1 MFRILVLLGL
11 AVMLLPNDP
20 RSREEL
26 VSSSASAIRYTMTF
40 CDRNPDYCEKAAQIR
55 SEFARKAHAAAD
67 VAARA
72 IKDAL
77 DERVSGGNVR
87 RESSIEPTRYSAYER
102 GTLTREDTSTQW
114 RAPGQR
120 SY

>member
-1 MFRILVLLGL
+1 MFRILILL
-11 AVMLLPNDP
+11 AVAIMLLPNDP
-20 RSREEL
+20 QSREEL
-26 VSSSASAIRYTMTF
+26 VSSTATAIRYTMTF
-40 CDRNPDYCEKAAQIR
+40 CDRNADYCEKAAQIR
-55 SEFARKAHAAAD
+55 AEFGRKAHAAAD

-77 DERVSGGNVR
+77 DEKVAASNPR
-87 RESSIEPTRYSAYER
+87 RQPPIEPTRYSAYDR
-102 GTLTREDTSTQW
+102 GTLTREDMATQW